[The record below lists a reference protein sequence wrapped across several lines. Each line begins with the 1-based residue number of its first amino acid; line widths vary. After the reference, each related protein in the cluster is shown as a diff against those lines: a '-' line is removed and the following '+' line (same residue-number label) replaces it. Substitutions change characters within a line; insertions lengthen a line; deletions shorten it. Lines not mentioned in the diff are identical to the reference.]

1 MLGIYA
7 ATATQD
13 LKPFGPSFEHSRCCP
28 SPVSQLAA
36 SRDSRGGGGC
46 GGQCLRHRL
55 GLRHDHFGTERPYG
69 RQRGGRVTA
78 VRAGL
83 RRHLRG
89 SRAESRRRRGMPDDD
104 EFNSRCTS
112 NMSPQ
117 VEPVLHGRPYT
128 RLSPRSQVDVVAAQ
142 GRHDLGDPA
151 DEYPRDRPCLSEVV
165 NETAVPT
172 LRGHAAIVADRFF
185 VSFTTSHTGLATG
198 PNRVAN
204 SIRPPR
210 RQIPRWGAAL
220 MPDP

>member
-1 MLGIYA
+1 LGVA
-7 ATATQD
+7 SNTAGGA
-13 LKPFGPSFEHSRCCP
+13 LHRSRSWP
-28 SPVSQLAA
+28 RRGTPG
-36 SRDSRGGGGC
+36 GGGGC

-55 GLRHDHFGTERPYG
+55 GLRHDHFGTERPYA

-78 VRAGL
+78 VQAGL

-112 NMSPQ
+112 NMS
-117 VEPVLHGRPYT
+117 RRWNPYSMGDHT
-128 RLSPRSQVDVVAAQ
+128 RGCRRDRRSTSWLRRVATTSATLPTNI
-142 GRHDLGDPA
+142 LG
-151 DEYPRDRPCLSEVV
+151 DRPCLSEVV

-185 VSFTTSHTGLATG
+185 VSFTTSRTGLATG

-204 SIRPPR
+204 SIRPPG
-210 RQIPRWGAAL
+210 RQIPRWGSGAHARSVAI
-220 MPDP
+220 PRRFI